1 MRVALARQAQRDLHR
16 LRHSPDKER
25 LQRAIERLPSHG
37 VHADVKALEGARP
50 WLRLRTGDWRIIY
63 RRFSP
68 AEVDERGEDGYLVA
82 RVVNRRDLADAVRS
96 L

>member
-1 MRVALARQAQRDLHR
+1 MRVDLARKAQRDLHK
-16 LRHSPDKER
+16 LRHSPDLKR
-25 LQRAIERLPSHG
+25 VQGAIESLRSHG
-37 VHADVKALEGARP
+37 VNADVKALEGARP

-63 RRFSP
+63 RRYTQV
-68 AEVDERGEDGYLVA
+68 EVDERGEDGYLVA